1 MGATENIPEPAS
13 APAGTSFQ
21 RKEGE
26 IGAAAL
32 YVRCAAPPF
41 LISHS
46 NQNCVPKLKWNLFL
60 SPWP

>member
-32 YVRCAAPPF
+32 YVWRRTTISHF

-60 SPWP
+60 SP